1 MDHEDNDDLLLDD
14 AIDES
19 EEGSDGD
26 DTGVNDAADGDDDDI
41 SFGDEDDDGDPAD
54 LPKRLRNE
62 IRDRDRAIAA
72 LSRRAAEAE
81 EKARP
86 APVEVGPRP
95 TLEECDYDEE
105 EHDRRID
112 EWVERKIAA
121 QSAQT
126 QPTSAEDEARQDVAK
141 YEASITKLRY
151 ADAPDITSEVRSALN
166 PQQEF
171 IIASVTSDPGLVLYA
186 LGKNPSKLR
195 ELVEVRNP
203 AKFIA
208 KVALMEANMRIG
220 KKPAPKPE
228 RVPQG
233 NAMPQ
238 GSDKELARLEKEAE
252 RTGDRTALIRYRKT
266 LRDKA

>member
-1 MDHEDNDDLLLDD
+1 MDPEDNDDLLLDD
-14 AIDES
+14 AINEG
-19 EEGSDGD
+19 EEGDDGD
-26 DTGVNDAADGDDDDI
+26 DTGVNDAAEADGDDI

-62 IRDRDRAIAA
+62 IRDRDRAIAT

-86 APVEVGPRP
+86 APVELGPRP

-105 EHDRRID
+105 EHGRRID

-126 QPTSAEDEARQDVAK
+126 QPTSAEDEAKQDVAK

-220 KKPAPKPE
+220 KRQPPAVERIPVGDAAPKTD
-228 RVPQG
+228 
-233 NAMPQ
+233 AK
-238 GSDKELARLEKEAE
+238 DLARLQKDAE
-252 RTGDRTALIRYRKT
+252 RTGDYTAVLAHKRAMREKT
-266 LRDKA
+266 